1 MALNV
6 TLDDVQGRV
15 AAVADQDEA
24 TSNISTADYSLR
36 RMYINMSQREWAE
49 TYDWKSLYRENN
61 SRISTSTGN
70 TSVALPADFRKPAGF
85 PKITYDGTTTEDFA
99 EIRPQEKQMYASSAR
114 YVYFLGDQNTGFTMI
129 VNAGTLASGA
139 SVFLPYIA
147 SPASLVSP
155 ANVAMCPNPEYLV
168 QRTLAYIWE
177 SRSDARFVQAK
188 AESQRILEN
197 LLGYEQTYGEGHVD
211 KIETAERKHFSGFR
225 WGKS

>member
-6 TLDDVQGRV
+6 TLDDVQSRV
-15 AAVADQDEA
+15 AAVADQDENTA
-24 TSNISTADYSLR
+24 NISAADYSLR

-70 TSVALPADFRKPAGF
+70 ASVVLPSDFRKSSGF
-85 PKITYDGTTTEDFA
+85 PRITYDGTTTEDFA
-99 EIRPQEKQMYASSAR
+99 EIRPQEKQMYDAGAR
-114 YVYFLGDQNTGFTMI
+114 YVYFLGDQNVGFTMV
-129 VNAGTLASGA
+129 VNAGTLSSGA
-139 SVFLPYIA
+139 SIFLPYIA

-155 ANVAMCPNPEYLV
+155 SNVVMCPNPEYMV

-197 LLGYEQTYGEGHVD
+197 MLGFEQTYGEGYID
-211 KIETAERKHFSGFR
+211 KVETAEKKHFDGFR